1 MNSTRPLV
9 GNDLFL
15 SLIPHFKSDIET
27 SYVTRE
33 YQVMFHYW
41 FNPDKMETL
50 LKVIE
55 NIEAWVVKDFED
67 KNYSIPYCYCGE
79 YTFTVVYL
87 EMLGTRYYRQEMS
100 DLDAATILHDK
111 QPFMMIANALVSCY
125 SEDCWCTIV

>member
-1 MNSTRPLV
+1 M
-9 GNDLFL
+9 
-15 SLIPHFKSDIET
+15 I
-27 SYVTRE
+27 
-33 YQVMFHYW
+33 HYW

-50 LKVIE
+50 LQVIE
-55 NIEAWVVKDFED
+55 NIEAWVVKEVED

-111 QPFMMIANALVSCY
+111 QPFMMIANVLVPCY